1 MDGKK
6 DVEELISEIE
16 SEVALTAG
24 YTGRERL
31 SPRVYD
37 ALRSVP
43 REQFIPQGLRSA
55 AYGNY
60 PVSIGHGQTISQPYI
75 VALMTDM
82 LDLDATKKVL
92 EIGTG
97 SGYQAAVLAEIAGA
111 VYTVEI
117 IDGLTA
123 DAQRVLK
130 SLDYTNI
137 HFLHGDGYHGWPQ
150 HAPYDGII
158 VTACAPEIPLPLREQ
173 LKPGGRMIIPIGRP
187 FGEQQLVLVTK
198 DESGEID
205 TRSILPV
212 AFVPLT
218 GEH

>member
-1 MDGKK
+1 MEGKK
-6 DVEELISEIE
+6 ELEELLSEIE
-16 SEVALTAG
+16 GEVAITEG
-24 YTGRERL
+24 YTGRAKL
-31 SPRVYD
+31 SPRVYE
-37 ALRSVP
+37 AMRNVP
-43 REQFIPQGLRSA
+43 RDQFIPHGLRGSA
-55 AYGNY
+55 FGNY

-97 SGYQAAVLAEIAGA
+97 SGYQAAVLAEIAGE

-117 IDGLTA
+117 IEALSDNA
-123 DAQRVLK
+123 ERVIK

-137 HFLHGDGYHGWPQ
+137 HFRKGDGYLGWPE
-150 HAPYDGII
+150 HGPYDAII
-158 VTACAPEIPLPLREQ
+158 VTACAPDIPPALREQ

-198 DESGEID
+198 DDKGEID
-205 TRSILPV
+205 TRSVLPV